1 MPNYDSISCNTSLV
15 KRYLTL
21 DYSCQGYMD
30 VSYCVD
36 TNAAARIADEKS
48 VIEISVS
55 SMYDNAVDGS
65 STSKL
70 FKLYTTTS
78 GDATESWQASTRLFY
93 IQPNLHP
100 YETA

>member
-1 MPNYDSISCNTSLV
+1 MS
-15 KRYLTL
+15 
-21 DYSCQGYMD
+21 GYMD

-36 TNAAARIADEKS
+36 TNAAARIADENS
-48 VIEISVS
+48 VIEVSVN

-70 FKLYTTTS
+70 LKLCTTTS

-93 IQPNLHP
+93 IQLNLHP
-100 YETA
+100 HETA